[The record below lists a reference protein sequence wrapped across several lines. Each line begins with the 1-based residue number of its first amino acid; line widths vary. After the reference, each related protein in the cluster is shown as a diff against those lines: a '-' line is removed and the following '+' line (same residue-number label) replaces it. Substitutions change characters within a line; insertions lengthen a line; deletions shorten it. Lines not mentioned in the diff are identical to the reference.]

1 MLDEPAANGVDAM
14 PSRILSAMEM
24 VEAVPNERVV

>member
-1 MLDEPAANGVDAM
+1 MFDAHGVNGVGAIH
-14 PSRILSAMEM
+14 SRTSFATAM